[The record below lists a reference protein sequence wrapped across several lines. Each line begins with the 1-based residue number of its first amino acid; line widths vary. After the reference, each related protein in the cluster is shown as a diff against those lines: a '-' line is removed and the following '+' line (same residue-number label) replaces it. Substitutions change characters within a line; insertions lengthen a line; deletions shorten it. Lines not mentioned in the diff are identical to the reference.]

1 MPENKV
7 IRLTDSVYNLCKA
20 YPELVAF
27 MEDLGFT
34 DIVKPG
40 MLDTAGRFMTL
51 PKGAKLKRI
60 ELDSLVLKLEAAGFT
75 VLT

>member
-1 MPENKV
+1 MTESKV
-7 IRLTDSVYNLCKA
+7 IRLTDSVYALCKA
-20 YPELVAF
+20 YPELVDF
-27 MEDLGFT
+27 MASLGFT

-60 ELDSLVLKLEAAGFT
+60 ELDSIVSKLEAAGFT
-75 VLT
+75 VLN